1 MRSILFTL
9 TIAFIAL
16 ILGALALWQ
25 FRDGNLHRMLGQPP
39 VEIGERIFPDF
50 DPNEA
55 ASISLVS
62 EGIEAAF
69 IKTPLGWSSTKPWQD
84 RMDFRAAM
92 AIIAFTSSTIAEDR
106 VARDKLDPELA
117 GLVTARHDVRI
128 KNSKGE
134 TIAHYRLGRRT
145 PWEHLSRNE
154 AAKPAPTIYL
164 LPLES
169 GRKSH
174 VYAAAGDILPLF
186 RDNFKFLRDHR
197 PLNFNPLNLQKIRIK
212 TSEGELTLG
221 REKLSSPWRIVK
233 PLNLATDPTIM
244 KSLLEK
250 LFELQ
255 AIKLS
260 DRSEITF
267 TAEDTSSNKMEIS
280 ISDFGSNYESVL
292 QIFPSE
298 DPAAR
303 TAQAIV
309 SDRPET
315 VFELP
320 LKSEPDLI
328 SISDLPLTVNELRES
343 SLTNLNI
350 ASIRG
355 IAIESIAS
363 PTTILIS
370 REPPEPWIVTIG
382 DIEQIANEQRL
393 FELLKAV
400 TEARALSFVTD
411 SAPEDLS
418 PWGLDRPIL
427 KLVFLAANH
436 QSIAIYFGLD
446 KKGNLFAM
454 RKGGKSI
461 MSLDIE
467 FLEKIAVRQHEW
479 RHARLGSFNRVDLK
493 YLKRSDNESEPLEL
507 SYDVRDDSWKAKCG
521 EKDLSAN
528 LDPLKANFLM
538 GVVEGLEVT
547 NWLSVEDEEAKSALQ
562 NPLMTLEIKQ
572 RLVDEFGDETGEV
585 IETIVFGSNK
595 STGKVFGKKLSEN
608 LYFSI
613 SDETILK
620 LSIPL
625 LDE

>member
-1 MRSILFTL
+1 VRSIFFTL
-9 TIAFIAL
+9 TIAVIAL
-16 ILGALALWQ
+16 ILGAVALWQ
-25 FRDGNLHRMLGQPP
+25 LRDGNLHRMLGQPP
-39 VEIGERIFPDF
+39 VVIGERIFPDF

-69 IKTPLGWSSTKPWQD
+69 VKTPLGWRSTKPWQD
-84 RMDFRAAM
+84 RMDLRAAM
-92 AIIAFTSSTIAEDR
+92 AIIGFTSSTIVEDR

-117 GLVTARHDVRI
+117 GLDATRHDVRI

-134 TIAHYRLGRRT
+134 TIAYYRLGRRT
-145 PWEHLSRNE
+145 PWEHLSQTE
-154 AAKPAPTIYL
+154 GAKPAPTIYL

-169 GRKSH
+169 GRRSH
-174 VYAAAGDILPLF
+174 VYAATGDILPLF
-186 RDNFKFLRDHR
+186 KDNFKFLRDHR
-197 PLNFNPLNLQKIRIK
+197 PFYFNPLNLQKIRIK

-221 REKLSSPWRIVK
+221 RESLSSSWRILK
-233 PLNLATDPTIM
+233 PLNLATDPAIM
-244 KSLLEK
+244 KNLLER

-260 DRSEITF
+260 DRSEVTF
-267 TAEDTSSNKMEIS
+267 TAEDTISNKMEIS
-280 ISDFGSNYESVL
+280 ISDFGSNHESVL
-292 QIFPSE
+292 QIFPSQ

-303 TAQAIV
+303 TTQAIV

-343 SLTNLNI
+343 ALTNLNI

-363 PTTILIS
+363 PTILIS

-382 DIEQIANEQRL
+382 NKEQIANEQRL

-436 QSIAIYFGLD
+436 QSLAIHFGLD

-454 RKGGKSI
+454 RKGGASI

-479 RHARLGSFNRVDLK
+479 RHARLGSFNRVDLQH
-493 YLKRSDNESEPLEL
+493 LKRTDNQSEALEL
-507 SYDVRDDSWKAKCG
+507 TYDVRDDIWKAKRG
-521 EKDLSAN
+521 ENDVSAN
-528 LDPLKANFLM
+528 LDQLKANFLM
-538 GVVEGLEVT
+538 GVVERLEVAK
-547 NWLSVEDEEAKSALQ
+547 WLSDNDEEAKSALE
-562 NPLMTLEIKQ
+562 NPLLVFEIKQ
-572 RLVDEFGDETGEV
+572 RLVDDFGDETGEV
-585 IETIVFGSNK
+585 SEVILIGVNK
-595 STGKVFGKKLSEN
+595 TTGEIFGKKSSED
-608 LYFSI
+608 LYFSL
-613 SDETILK
+613 SDETVLK

>member
-16 ILGALALWQ
+16 ILGALSLWQ
-25 FRDGNLHRMLGQPP
+25 LRDGNLHRMLGQPP

-62 EGIEAAF
+62 EGIEAVF
-69 IKTPLGWSSTKPWQD
+69 IKTPLGWRSTKPWQD

-106 VARDKLDPELA
+106 VSRDRLDLELA
-117 GLVTARHDVRI
+117 GLVTARHDVSI

-134 TIAHYRLGRRT
+134 MIAYYRLGRRT
-145 PWEHLSRNE
+145 PWEHLPRNE
-154 AAKPAPTIYL
+154 GAKPAPTIYL

-169 GRKSH
+169 ARKSH

-186 RDNFKFLRDHR
+186 KDNFKFLRDHR
-197 PLNFNPLNLQKIRIK
+197 PLYFNPLNLQKIRIK
-212 TSEGELTLG
+212 TSEGELTLA
-221 REKLSSPWRIVK
+221 RENLSSPWRIVK

-260 DRSEITF
+260 DRSEVTF
-267 TAEDTSSNKMEIS
+267 TAEGTSSNKIEIS

-292 QIFPSE
+292 KIFPSD

-303 TAQAIV
+303 TSQAIV

-355 IAIESIAS
+355 IAIESNTS
-363 PTTILIS
+363 PTILIS

-382 DIEQIANEQRL
+382 NKEQIANEQRL

-400 TEARALSFVTD
+400 TEARALLFVTD

-436 QSIAIYFGLD
+436 QSLAIHFGQD

-454 RKGGKSI
+454 RKGGVSI
-461 MSLDIE
+461 MSLDVK

-493 YLKRSDNESEPLEL
+493 YLKRSDNQSEPLEL
-507 SYDVRDDSWKAKCG
+507 SYDVRDDSWKAKRG
-521 EKDLSAN
+521 GKDVSAN

-538 GVVEGLEVT
+538 SVVEGLEVT
-547 NWLSVEDEEAKSALQ
+547 NWLSEEVEEAKAALQ
-562 NPLMTLEIKQ
+562 NPLMTFEIKQ
-572 RLVDEFGDETGEV
+572 RLVDEFGDETGEATEV
-585 IETIVFGSNK
+585 IVFGSNK
-595 STGKVFGKKLSEN
+595 ITGKIFGKKSSEN

-613 SDETILK
+613 SDETVLK

>member
-1 MRSILFTL
+1 VRSILFTL

-25 FRDGNLHRMLGQPP
+25 LRDGNLHRMLGQPP

-174 VYAAAGDILPLF
+174 VYAATGDILPLF
-186 RDNFKFLRDHR
+186 KDNFKFLRDHR
-197 PLNFNPLNLQKIRIK
+197 PLYFNPLNLQKIRIK

-221 REKLSSPWRIVK
+221 RENLSSPWRIVK

-260 DRSEITF
+260 DRSEVTF

-303 TAQAIV
+303 TSQAIV

-363 PTTILIS
+363 PTILIS

-436 QSIAIYFGLD
+436 QSIAIHFGLD
-446 KKGNLFAM
+446 KKSNLFAM

-507 SYDVRDDSWKAKCG
+507 IYDVRDDTWKAKRG
-521 EKDLSAN
+521 GNDVSAN
-528 LDPLKANFLM
+528 LDPLKSNFLM

-547 NWLSVEDEEAKSALQ
+547 NWLSEEDEEAKSALQ
-562 NPLMTLEIKQ
+562 NPLMTFEIKQ

-585 IETIVFGSNK
+585 TETIVFGSNK
-595 STGKVFGKKLSEN
+595 ATGKIFGKKSSEN